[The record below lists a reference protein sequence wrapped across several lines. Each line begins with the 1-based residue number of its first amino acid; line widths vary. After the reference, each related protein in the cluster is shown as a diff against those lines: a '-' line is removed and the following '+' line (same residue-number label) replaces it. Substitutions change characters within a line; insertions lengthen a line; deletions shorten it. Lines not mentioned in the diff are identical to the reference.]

1 LRDFAAKLWKKLY
14 ILKKHASVSH
24 KAKTR
29 DITNEVEKEMF
40 PLLWWLAWV
49 IVFMFPTTERGI
61 RSKLRY
67 LVLGVL
73 GALFGFGA
81 IAAVTIDVY
90 MVLWLIFF
98 KLLITTAEWLSAFMN
113 GYKFDFRERLQNRE
127 TKIGST
133 FRGANRERLYLWLTV
148 SAMIAIIAFSAV
160 MLWQTQAASSVNNA
174 SAFDQLL
181 TFEPAGTPLFQHE
194 IPNNMLRLTTQE
206 LAESI
211 ALRSAA
217 HFGSVQ
223 VGSAHITIYNGRL
236 VWVVTMVPLN
246 LYGDNTIKGVVIVDA
261 NNPELDVEIIDK
273 PFKVGEG
280 LVYIPPFLTGNIQG
294 NAYWGQSTAD
304 AYGRATLTPDDKGN
318 WKYVLTATQVQQ
330 WSFVA
335 LPKGVYVYNELGQVD
350 NFYSI
355 NQIPD
360 WVTQR
365 YDEGWLKSMITAWGG
380 TRRGNGFDIFARGFG
395 WIPAST
401 NRVEISD
408 DVRWIVDPDTNKIT
422 ALVAVD
428 FVGEAQTMA
437 GLFKT
442 TGNEIQYYDT
452 RGLDIK
458 SGLQVQNVIESHIL
472 KPTTGAY
479 EAEMPLIYPINGE
492 NAWFVSIYWRTAQG
506 ESTSAQAT
514 IKLAG
519 LGIADAVN
527 LDHYTI
533 VMTGEGYQGAALV
546 AEAKRRFE
554 AGTVQPSNETTITGT
569 LNNRFSYVNN
579 GNTIYVLTINQ
590 TDYAVY
596 TQTLDFTTV
605 SRIEKLSIGSI
616 VTIIVNS
623 NSNEFIRFPS

>member
-1 LRDFAAKLWKKLY
+1 
-14 ILKKHASVSH
+14 
-24 KAKTR
+24 
-29 DITNEVEKEMF
+29 MF
-40 PLLWWLAWV
+40 PLLWWFTWIL
-49 IVFMFPTTERGI
+49 VFVFPMTRGSI
-61 RSKLRY
+61 RNKSRY
-67 LVLGVL
+67 LLFGVF
-73 GALFGFGA
+73 GALFGFIA
-81 IAAVTIDVY
+81 IATVTIDVY

-98 KLLITTAEWLSAFMN
+98 KLFITAAEWFFAYVNIYRLS
-113 GYKFDFRERLQNRE
+113 DREERPIYEKYENRR
-127 TKIGST
+127 IRSMFG
-133 FRGANRERLYLWLTV
+133 RGNRKDEYRWLAGF
-148 SAMIAIIAFSAV
+148 AMVVVIVFSVV
-160 MLWQTQAASSVNNA
+160 MLWQTQAASAVNNA
-174 SAFDQLL
+174 VAFNQML
-181 TFEPAGTPLFQHE
+181 TFQPTGTPLFQHE
-194 IPNNMLRLTTQE
+194 IPNNMLRLTTEE
-206 LAESI
+206 LAKSI

-217 HFGSVQ
+217 HFGSVK

-236 VWVVTMVPLN
+236 VWVVTMVPPN
-246 LYGDNTIKGVVIVDA
+246 LYGDNSIKGLVIVDA

-273 PFKVGEG
+273 PFTVGEG
-280 LVYIPPFLTGNIQG
+280 LIYFPPFYTGDIQG

-318 WKYVLTATQVQQ
+318 WKYVLTATEVQQ

-335 LPKGVYVYNELGQVD
+335 SPKGVYVYNESGQVE
-350 NFYSI
+350 NFYSM
-355 NQIPD
+355 NHVPD

-365 YDEGWLKSMITAWGG
+365 YDEGWLKSMINVWGG
-380 TRRGNGFDIFARGFG
+380 TKRGNGFDIFAGGFA

-442 TGNEIQYYDT
+442 TDNGIEYYDT

-458 SGLQVQNVIESHIL
+458 SGLQAQNVIESHIL
-472 KPTTGAY
+472 MPTTGAY

-492 NAWFVSIYWRTAQG
+492 NAWFVPLYWRTVQG
-506 ESTSAQAT
+506 QSTSAQAT

-519 LGIADAVN
+519 LGIVDAVN

-533 VMTGEGYQGAALV
+533 VMTSEGYQGAALV
-546 AEAKRRFE
+546 AEAKSRFE
-554 AGTVQPSNETTITGT
+554 AGIVQPSNEKTVTGT

-579 GNTIYVLTINQ
+579 GNTVYVLTINQ

-605 SRIEKLSIGSI
+605 SRIEKLQIGST

-623 NSNEFIRFPS
+623 NNNEFIRFPS